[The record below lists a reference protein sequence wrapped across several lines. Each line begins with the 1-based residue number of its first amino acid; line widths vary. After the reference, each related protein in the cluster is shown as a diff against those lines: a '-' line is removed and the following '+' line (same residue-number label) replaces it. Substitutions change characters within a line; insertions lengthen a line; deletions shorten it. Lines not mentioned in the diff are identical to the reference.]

1 MKVIFLDFDG
11 VVCLSTEWGGRK
23 NKKLKYLKEFPGSVE
38 NDMSGFIKMD
48 NFNDK
53 AVKVLNSILLE
64 TDAEIVVSSDW
75 KLYCTLEELKEMF
88 VKYGVIKSPIDVT
101 PNIPLVYDKQYYTK
115 EELSEYRISEIKKWL
130 SDHPQVTHWVAVDD
144 LDLGEKFGPISGNS
158 NGGLTNFVLTPK
170 STEGIKQ
177 LGVKEKIIKFL
188 ND

>member
-1 MKVIFLDFDG
+1 MKVIFLDNDG
-11 VVCLSTEWGGRK
+11 VVCLSSEWGGRGK
-23 NKKLKYLKEFPGSVE
+23 KKLKYLKEFPGIESVPAWV
-38 NDMSGFIKMD
+38 KMD

-101 PNIPLVYDKQYYTK
+101 PNIPLKYDKQYYTK
-115 EELSEYRISEIKKWL
+115 EELSDYRVTEIKMWL
-130 SDHPQVTHWVAVDD
+130 NNHPEVTKWVAVDD
-144 LDLGEKFGPISGNS
+144 LDLGEKFGSISGNS
-158 NGGLTNFVLTPK
+158 NGGLKNFVLTPK
-170 STEGIKQ
+170 SSEGIKQ
-177 LGVKEKIIKFL
+177 SGIKEKIIKFL